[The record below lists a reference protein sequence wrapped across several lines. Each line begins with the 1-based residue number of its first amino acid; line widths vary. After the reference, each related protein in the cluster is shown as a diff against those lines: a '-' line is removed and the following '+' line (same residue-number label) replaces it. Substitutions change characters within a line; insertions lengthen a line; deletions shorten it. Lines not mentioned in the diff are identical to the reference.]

1 MVNDLCV
8 SAKFAGKQRKG
19 LMLTTSLQPVDVEG
33 TMIFSTTHSGRNPGT
48 WSTPEITL
56 ICLSIS
62 ISFISVVQA
71 TTKLS
76 NNNNTKLQKKFNDS
90 WVNLKGGVQLTT
102 KVGDG
107 E

>member
-62 ISFISVVQA
+62 ISFISVGCRCLHDQTFGQQQYLVI
-71 TTKLS
+71 TIITVK
-76 NNNNTKLQKKFNDS
+76 
-90 WVNLKGGVQLTT
+90 
-102 KVGDG
+102 
-107 E
+107 